1 MNTDDYLQL
10 YDQLDDEEQ
19 TDNYLDRARRRRPS
33 GRHPKKLDGRTHKFV
48 QTQDD
53 SRANFQFTYK
63 AARFEESWLLDSL
76 GDFYEH
82 QWIADVLRRV
92 KGGKE
97 ASVYQCRGGT
107 ATKAKYVAAKVY
119 RPREMRNLRNDHLY
133 REGRDDL
140 DDEGKQI
147 LDGGMLHAM
156 QKKTGYGRKL
166 LHQSW
171 IAYEFT
177 ALQDL
182 YAAGADVP
190 RPYTMENNAILMDY
204 IGGDEAPAPALNEI
218 SLESGEAKILFE
230 RVLYNLELM
239 LANGRIHGDLS
250 AYNVLYWEGEIT
262 LIDFPQVIA
271 PRENNNAYLIFRRDV
286 TRVCEY
292 FMRQGLQ
299 LEPRALADE
308 LWTAHGYRTRQ
319 EVHPQNLDADDP
331 QDRQL
336 WQKQQKEK

>member
-10 YDQLDDEEQ
+10 FDELDNDEQ
-19 TDNYLDRARRRRPS
+19 TERLIDRSRRQRPL
-33 GRHPKKLDGRTHKFV
+33 GRHPKQLDRRTHKFI
-48 QTQDD
+48 QAQDD

-63 AARFEESWLLDSL
+63 AARFEQGWLLDSL

-107 ATKAKYVAAKVY
+107 ATEAAYVAAKVY

-147 LDGGMLHAM
+147 LDDGMLHAM
-156 QKKTGYGRKL
+156 QKKTGYGRQL

-182 YAAGADVP
+182 YDAGADVP
-190 RPYTMENNAILMDY
+190 RPYTMANNAILMDY
-204 IGGDEAPAPALNEI
+204 IGGAEAPAPALNEI
-218 SLESGEAKILFE
+218 SLDASEAKILFE
-230 RVLYNLELM
+230 RVLHNIELM
-239 LANGRIHGDLS
+239 LANGHIHGDLS
-250 AYNVLYWEGEIT
+250 AYNILYWQGAIT
-262 LIDFPQVIA
+262 LIDFPQVVA
-271 PRENNNAYLIFRRDV
+271 PRANNNAYLIFRRDV

-292 FMRQGLQ
+292 FIHQGLQ
-299 LEPRALADE
+299 LDPRTLAND
-308 LWTAHGYRTRQ
+308 LWTAHGYRTRH

-331 QDRQL
+331 ADRQL
-336 WQKQQKEK
+336 WQKQQKER